1 MDALAS
7 SELFAGCSLA
17 EQEEAFARLRPRRF
31 APGTLLLQQGQFS
44 AELHIIRSGAVSVRA
59 SDSLGRAS
67 ELARLGPGQFVGEM
81 SLLTGQA
88 HSATVVAL
96 SPTEAL
102 VLGRDDFLALLTT
115 SPRLAQNI
123 SRVLSERLGHANEQ
137 RARAQHTTIIAVASP
152 FLLAAGPALALN
164 LAISLALHTRRR
176 VLLATDAATL
186 AGPLE
191 PIAQAAL
198 PGLDDLARDR
208 E

>member
-17 EQEEAFARLRPRRF
+17 EQKEAFARLPPRRF

-81 SLLTGQA
+81 SLLTGQP

-96 SPTEAL
+96 SPTESL
-102 VLGRDDFLALLTT
+102 VLGRDDFLALLATT
-115 SPRLAQNI
+115 PRLAQNI
-123 SRVLSERLGHANEQ
+123 SRVLSERLGHANQ
-137 RARAQHTTIIAVASP
+137 ARARAQHTTIVAIASP
-152 FLLAAGPALALN
+152 FYPAAGPALALN
-164 LAISLALHTRRR
+164 LELNLAHSTRRLTLLAL
-176 VLLATDAATL
+176 DAATL
-186 AGPLE
+186 AGPGTPVAE
-191 PIAQAAL
+191 RA
-198 PGLDDLARDR
+198 
-208 E
+208 